1 MLASAARNTCQHK
14 VDPVRRRASIH
25 VVFGAGFN
33 APNLEQPPPPTGLG
47 LAATDLE
54 ELSTLVNNRTP
65 VTIID

>member
-1 MLASAARNTCQHK
+1 
-14 VDPVRRRASIH
+14 VPDPTH
-25 VVFGAGFN
+25 
-33 APNLEQPPPPTGLG
+33 PNIDQPPPPTGLG